1 VFEDGRNFLLFPDPV
16 GLEISIQ
23 TYLGIKP
30 QPVELIGW
38 SKGNTHPAIVKI
50 IKIRM
55 KFPVIIFRLIHFI
68 YVPPQAELP

>member
-1 VFEDGRNFLLFPDPV
+1 M
-16 GLEISIQ
+16 
-23 TYLGIKP
+23 
-30 QPVELIGW
+30 ELIGW

>member
-1 VFEDGRNFLLFPDPV
+1 MFEDGRNFLLFPAPV

-50 IKIRM
+50 RKIRM
-55 KFPVIIFRLIHFI
+55 KFPVIIFRLMHFI
-68 YVPPQAELP
+68 YVPPQAALP